1 LKTAVERTA
10 ARREAAKEVVENLQ
24 AAVQGGDNTEVGE
37 LLNRVRDGFRLAAA
51 ARETFLDQFDN
62 VLQPEQRA
70 KLLLSLVQQAQQS
83 GKPVEQFVDALL
95 AQAGGNN

>member
-1 LKTAVERTA
+1 MTTAVERTA
-10 ARREAAKEVVENLQ
+10 GRREAAKQVLGELQ
-24 AAVQGGDNTEVGE
+24 TAVQGGDSAQVSE
-37 LLNRVRDGFRLAAA
+37 LLQKVREGFRQAAA

-70 KLLLSLVQQAQQS
+70 KLVLALVQQAQQS

-95 AQAGGNN
+95 AQAGGN

>member
-1 LKTAVERTA
+1 MTTAVERTA
-10 ARREAAKEVVENLQ
+10 ARRDAATQVLQQLQ
-24 AAVQGGDNTEVGE
+24 AAVQGGNNATVAE
-37 LLNRVRDGFRLAAA
+37 LLNKVREGFRQAAE
-51 ARETFLDQFDN
+51 ARERFLDQFDT

-70 KLLLSLVQQAQQS
+70 RLVLALVQQAQQS